1 MADTVLYSQ
10 DGPIATLT
18 LNRPDRLNAWTPDMG
33 SLYFDLL
40 DRAAADPDVRVI
52 VVTGEGRAFCAGAD
66 MEVLRAIG
74 AGEEERSRDVRRQTY
89 TLQIPKPVIAMIN
102 GPVAGIGLI
111 MALMCDIRFAASGA
125 KMTTAF
131 ARRGLIA
138 EHGVSWLLPRLLG
151 PARAL
156 DLLLSGRTL
165 LSDEAF
171 ELGLVN
177 RVLPSEDLRETT
189 YAYARDMAENCSPR
203 SLSVIKH
210 EVWSHLDKDLPEVL
224 VEAADLMVQSMQ
236 HEDFREGVASYME
249 KRPPRFAGVGKAKVS
264 LPSGEG

>member
-1 MADTVLYSQ
+1 MAETVLYTQ
-10 DGPIATLT
+10 DGPIVTLT
-18 LNRPDRLNAWTPDMG
+18 LNRPDRLNAWTPEMG
-33 SLYFDLL
+33 SHYFDLL
-40 DRAAADPDVRVI
+40 TVAAEDPDVRVI
-52 VVTGEGRAFCAGAD
+52 VVTGAGRAFCAGAD

-89 TLQIPKPVIAMIN
+89 TLSIPKPVIAMIN

-165 LSDEAF
+165 LSDEAAD
-171 ELGLVN
+171 LGLVN
-177 RVLPSEDLRETT
+177 RVVPLEDLSETT

-203 SLSVIKH
+203 SLRVIKH
-210 EVWSHLDKDLPEVL
+210 EVWSHLDKDLPAAL
-224 VEAADLMVQSMQ
+224 AEASDLMVESMK
-236 HEDFREGVASYME
+236 HPDFREGVASYME
-249 KRPPRFAGVGKAKVS
+249 KRPPQFAGVGKEKV
-264 LPSGEG
+264 GARR

>member
-1 MADTVLYSQ
+1 MAETVLYSQ
-10 DGPIATLT
+10 DGTIATLT
-18 LNRPDRLNAWTPDMG
+18 LNRPDRLNAWTPEMG

-40 DRAAADPDVRVI
+40 DRAAEDADVRVI

-89 TLQIPKPVIAMIN
+89 TLSIPKPVIAMIN

-111 MALMCDIRFAASGA
+111 MALMCDLRFAASEA
-125 KMTTAF
+125 KMTTSF

-165 LSDEAF
+165 LSDEAA

-177 RVLPSEDLRETT
+177 RVVPGEELRDVT
-189 YAYARDMAENCSPR
+189 YTYARDLAENCSPR
-203 SLSVIKH
+203 SLSVIKRQ
-210 EVWSHLDKDLPEVL
+210 VWSHLDKDLPEVL
-224 VEAADLMVQSMQ
+224 AESSDLMVESMKQ
-236 HEDFREGVASYME
+236 ADFREGVASYME
-249 KRPPRFAGVGKAKVS
+249 KRPPRFAGVGRERV
-264 LPSGEG
+264 G

>member
-1 MADTVLYSQ
+1 MSDSVLYSQ

-18 LNRPDRLNAWTPDMG
+18 LNRPERLNAWTPEMG
-33 SLYFDLL
+33 SVYFDLL

-89 TLQIPKPVIAMIN
+89 TLSIPKPVIAMIN

-111 MALMCDIRFAASGA
+111 MALMCDLRFAASGA

-138 EHGVSWLLPRLLG
+138 EHGVSWLLPRLVG

-156 DLLLSGRTL
+156 DLLLSGRTP
-165 LSDEAF
+165 LSDEAA

-177 RVLPSEDLRETT
+177 RVVAPEDLRETT
-189 YAYARDMAENCSPR
+189 YAYALDIAENCSPR
-203 SLSVIKH
+203 SLSVIKKQ
-210 EVWSHLDKDLPEVL
+210 VWSHLDKDLPDVL
-224 VEAADLMVQSMQ
+224 TESADLMVASMQ
-236 HEDFREGVASYME
+236 HQDFREGVASYME
-249 KRPPRFAGVGKAKVS
+249 KRAPRFAGVGKEKAAT
-264 LPSGEG
+264 P

>member
-1 MADTVLYSQ
+1 MSESVLYSQ

-18 LNRPDRLNAWTPDMG
+18 LNRPERLNAWTPEMG
-33 SLYFDLL
+33 SVYFDLL

-89 TLQIPKPVIAMIN
+89 TLSIPKPVIAMIN

-111 MALMCDIRFAASGA
+111 MALMCDLRFAASGA

-138 EHGVSWLLPRLLG
+138 EHGVSWLLPRLVG

-165 LSDEAF
+165 LSDEAA

-177 RVLPSEDLRETT
+177 RVVAPEDLRETT
-189 YAYARDMAENCSPR
+189 YAYALDIAENCSPR
-203 SLSVIKH
+203 SLSVIKKQ
-210 EVWSHLDKDLPEVL
+210 VWSHLDKDLPDVL
-224 VEAADLMVQSMQ
+224 TESADLMVASMQ
-236 HEDFREGVASYME
+236 HQDFREGVASYME
-249 KRPPRFAGVGKAKVS
+249 KRAPRFAGVGKEKAAT
-264 LPSGEG
+264 P